1 MLKEVGDVQ
10 NWAEML
16 ERDLRRLE
24 GCLEGVEQ
32 GWAGEDAAG
41 WYGEGGGEGEDGE
54 GGEGGEEGE
63 GERMDVDEGRGRNS
77 GGRQAMEIDG
87 G

>member
-24 GCLEGVEQ
+24 GCLEGVEA
-32 GWAGEDAAG
+32 GWDGVDVEG
-41 WYGEGGGEGEDGE
+41 WYGEGGKDGEDGE
-54 GGEGGEEGE
+54 GEGEGE
-63 GERMDVDEGRGRNS
+63 GERMDVDKGRGES
-77 GGRQAMEIDG
+77 VGGGQAMEVDG